1 MSNRPNIRVL
11 IANLS
16 GVIAEI
22 VTQAIQQEPG
32 IEWLGNV
39 EEWGLAGA
47 IAQTDI
53 LILGVDDVYT
63 LPEHCF
69 RLLGD
74 YPNLKILLLM
84 IPHNEAIAYWRTL
97 HCQPIKVTSSQS
109 LIESIHQ
116 IYSLSPL

>member
-1 MSNRPNIRVL
+1 MSNIRVL

-16 GVIAEI
+16 GVVAEI
-22 VTQAIQQEPG
+22 VTRAIQQEPG

-39 EEWGLAGA
+39 EEWGELAVA
-47 IAQTDI
+47 IAQADI

-63 LPEHCF
+63 LPERCF

-74 YPNLKILLLM
+74 YPNLKIFLLT
-84 IPHNEAIAYWRTL
+84 IPDNEAIAYWRTL
-97 HCQPIKVTSSQS
+97 HCQPVQVTSSQS
-109 LIESIHQ
+109 LIESIRQ